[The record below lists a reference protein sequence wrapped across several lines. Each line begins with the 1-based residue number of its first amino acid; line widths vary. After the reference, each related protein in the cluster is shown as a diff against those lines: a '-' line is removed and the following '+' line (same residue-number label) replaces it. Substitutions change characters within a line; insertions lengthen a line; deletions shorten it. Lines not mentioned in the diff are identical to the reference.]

1 MSETEITENTEPTAE
16 SVEVPEPQGE
26 KAETDWKAEARKWE
40 NRAKAS
46 KVDADDANKWR
57 EYEASL
63 KPIQERLAEELEQTK
78 QEAVAAKAALL
89 RYEIAN
95 SRGLS
100 GDAIK
105 LLKGT
110 TQEELE
116 SEAEI
121 LLALIADQSKPK
133 QPVPDQNQGKPAD
146 VTVGQ
151 LSKEQLSGMTAKQIM
166 EAKAAGRLND
176 VLGIN

>member
-1 MSETEITENTEPTAE
+1 MSETEINNEAPVEEP
-16 SVEVPEPQGE
+16 VVEPQGE
-26 KAETDWKAEARKWE
+26 KTEIDWKAEARKWE
-40 NRAKAS
+40 NRAKSA
-46 KVDADDANKWR
+46 KTDTEDANKWR

-63 KPIQERLAEELEQTK
+63 KPVQERLAEELELTK

-89 RYEIAN
+89 RYEIATQ
-95 SRGLS
+95 RGLS

-110 TQEELE
+110 TAEELE

-121 LLALIADQSKPK
+121 LLSLIADQSKPK
-133 QPVPDQNQGKPAD
+133 TPKPDENQGRPANASI
-146 VTVGQ
+146 GQ
-151 LSKEQLSGMTAKQIM
+151 LSKEQLKDMTSAQIM